1 MIRRENM
8 KTKRIK
14 ATELSKYAEDKNRV
28 FGVRCRD
35 GINRTERYFKYRS
48 NLRKFIERPEV
59 SDLNI
64 FVCEVDDV

>member
-1 MIRRENM
+1 MMKRGNM

-28 FGVRCRD
+28 FGVRCKE
-35 GINRTERYFKYRS
+35 GINRTERYFQYRS